1 MRPQR
6 AWSGSSRTLTLL
18 LLAVVVPPAAM
29 FAWLGAQLLH
39 QDEVLEGPAERF
51 APEEGRL
58 PGRERD
64 SEEPR
69 EIVSIP
75 QAPP

>member
-1 MRPQR
+1 
-6 AWSGSSRTLTLL
+6 
-18 LLAVVVPPAAM
+18 M
-29 FAWLGAQLLH
+29 FVWLGVQLLH

>member
-1 MRPQR
+1 MRPQK

-29 FAWLGAQLLH
+29 FVRLGGQMLH
-39 QDEVLEGPAERF
+39 QDEVLEDPPERF

-64 SEEPR
+64 SEESR